1 MDNEVMELID
11 QLYTM
16 VSEAWGVPLGNE
28 KCIVE
33 RDQVLE
39 ILDEIKTAMPVELS
53 EAKRLVSAR
62 DEFINNAKREA
73 EGIRNQAEE
82 RARALVDDQEIVRIA
97 KARSNEML
105 ASTQAKADALRRA
118 SSQFCD
124 EALRRTE
131 EAISAALGNVQQAHA
146 AFQGVAGS
154 TAAPRSCRRARAQ
167 AARDPLRGRGGPG
180 RRSQLTDVFLAHA
193 APPPACPAAVLR
205 FAEIFPRR
213 GRVWRFRRGFFR
225 ATAAHLVPPFSFF
238 RRKTQRLVAGKTT
251 VGLTELSEI
260 ARKRQEFLLAIS
272 PACHYNEDYMWG
284 KVV

>member
-131 EAISAALGNVQQAHA
+131 EAISAALGSVQQAHA
-146 AFQGVAGS
+146 AFQNVAGS
-154 TAAPRSCRRARAQ
+154 TAAPPLPLPPRPDSRRSASRARK
-167 AARDPLRGRGGPG
+167 P
-180 RRSQLTDVFLAHA
+180 
-193 APPPACPAAVLR
+193 
-205 FAEIFPRR
+205 PRR
-213 GRVWRFRRGFFR
+213 KPTDLPFP
-225 ATAAHLVPPFSFF
+225 AHLHRRRYVRRRWCVLPKFFPAGRALGASGGDFFTLRRHILCRCFPFFGGK
-238 RRKTQRLVAGKTT
+238 RKCLWPEKPQ
-251 VGLTELSEI
+251 S
-260 ARKRQEFLLAIS
+260 
-272 PACHYNEDYMWG
+272 D
-284 KVV
+284 

>member
-131 EAISAALGNVQQAHA
+131 EASP
-146 AFQGVAGS
+146 
-154 TAAPRSCRRARAQ
+154 PRSAMCSRHTPRSRASP
-167 AARDPLRGRGGPG
+167 AARPRPPRPLHPRPSSRDPLRGR
-180 RRSQLTDVFLAHA
+180 
-193 APPPACPAAVLR
+193 C
-205 FAEIFPRR
+205 
-213 GRVWRFRRGFFR
+213 
-225 ATAAHLVPPFSFF
+225 
-238 RRKTQRLVAGKTT
+238 
-251 VGLTELSEI
+251 
-260 ARKRQEFLLAIS
+260 ARKKT
-272 PACHYNEDYMWG
+272 N
-284 KVV
+284 

>member
-124 EALRRTE
+124 EALRRTGF
-131 EAISAALGNVQQAHA
+131 ALSEMAMVGD
-146 AFQGVAGS
+146 
-154 TAAPRSCRRARAQ
+154 R
-167 AARDPLRGRGGPG
+167 LY
-180 RRSQLTDVFLAHA
+180 TDVATGVNHGMTGILVLSGEATMDDV
-193 APPPACPAAVLR
+193 AVSTVKPDL
-205 FAEIFPRR
+205 IF
-213 GRVWRFRRGFFR
+213 GR
-225 ATAAHLVPPFSFF
+225 
-238 RRKTQRLVAGKTT
+238 
-251 VGLTELSEI
+251 LSDMIEY
-260 ARKRQEFLLAIS
+260 L
-272 PACHYNEDYMWG
+272 
-284 KVV
+284 

>member
-105 ASTQAKADALRRA
+105 ASTQGLGYMIQIGRSLSRPEIIIVGMAVIGV
-118 SSQFCD
+118 
-124 EALRRTE
+124 TG
-131 EAISAALGNVQQAHA
+131 AIMSGLLSLCEKK
-146 AFQGVAGS
+146 VA
-154 TAAPRSCRRARAQ
+154 P
-167 AARDPLRGRGGPG
+167 
-180 RRSQLTDVFLAHA
+180 
-193 APPPACPAAVLR
+193 
-205 FAEIFPRR
+205 
-213 GRVWRFRRGFFR
+213 WRY
-225 ATAAHLVPPFSFF
+225 
-238 RRKTQRLVAGKTT
+238 K
-251 VGLTELSEI
+251 
-260 ARKRQEFLLAIS
+260 
-272 PACHYNEDYMWG
+272 
-284 KVV
+284 